1 LQWPHLLL
9 GTEKERGQ
17 RVSDAFDK
25 KTKKNQKKQCLE
37 L

>member
-1 LQWPHLLL
+1 M

-25 KTKKNQKKQCLE
+25 KTKKNQKKQRLG